1 MSHKKKN
8 SGTILLLTLLL
19 SAAAILGILLLFFF
33 LARFEGAEPPQDP
46 LLGTRKRSIDLT
58 EEFRQAARAYLSE
71 ARLGNTL
78 DPSDYITELQVT
90 LLLEFHKDGTY
101 SLTVDK
107 GSYLT
112 AKKNAEDALEDAFT
126 DLLSMRGKEL
136 GKSSV
141 SKKEM
146 EALFSRLTGKSFSE
160 YMEEHDIALIPPLA
174 ELEAQYN
181 ASGAFRK
188 MGELL
193 EREGL
198 SPAVFLCDEETLVLR
213 PETGSGKASEPE
225 VYTR

>member
-1 MSHKKKN
+1 MSYKKKN
-8 SGTILLLTLLL
+8 SGSILLLTALF
-19 SAAAILGILLLFFF
+19 SVAAILGVLLLFFF

-46 LLGTRKRSIDLT
+46 LLGTRKRSIDFT
-58 EEFRQAARAYLSE
+58 EDFRQAARAYLSE

-90 LLLEFHKDGTY
+90 LLLEFRKDGTY

-126 DLLSMRGKEL
+126 DLLSMRGKEM

-141 SKKEM
+141 SKKET
-146 EALFSRLTGKSFSE
+146 EALFSWLTGKSFSE
-160 YMEEHDIALIPPLA
+160 YLQENEIALIPTLD

-188 MGELL
+188 TGALL

-213 PETGSGKASEPE
+213 PETGAEGDSEPE

>member
-1 MSHKKKN
+1 MSYKKKN
-8 SGTILLLTLLL
+8 SGSILLLTALF

-33 LARFEGAEPPQDP
+33 LARFEGAEPAQDP
-46 LLGTRKRSIDLT
+46 LAGTWRRSIDLT
-58 EEFRQAARAYLSE
+58 EEFREAARAYLSE

-90 LLLEFHKDGTY
+90 LLLEFREDGTY
-101 SLTVDK
+101 SIKVDES
-107 GSYLT
+107 SYGT
-112 AKKNAEDALEDAFT
+112 AKKNAEDALEEAFT
-126 DLLSMRGKEL
+126 DLLSMRGKEM

-160 YMEEHDIALIPPLA
+160 YLQENEIALIPTLD

-188 MGELL
+188 TGELL

-213 PETGSGKASEPE
+213 PETGTEGDSEPE